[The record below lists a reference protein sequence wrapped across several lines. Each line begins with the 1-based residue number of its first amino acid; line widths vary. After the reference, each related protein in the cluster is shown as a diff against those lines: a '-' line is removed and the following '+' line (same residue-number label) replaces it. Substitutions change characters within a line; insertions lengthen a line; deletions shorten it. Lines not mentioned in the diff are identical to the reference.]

1 MSSAASA
8 QAPSSKDGAQAHASA
23 KAQMGVKAIRT
34 QRLAELAIDL
44 EDRHTKKGTPPRP
57 SEAGEL
63 RSRMR
68 EQYASN

>member
-1 MSSAASA
+1 MSSAAGIV
-8 QAPSSKDGAQAHASA
+8 PSSGDGTQAAAAA
-23 KAQMGVKAIRT
+23 KAQMIVKAVRT

>member
-1 MSSAASA
+1 MSGLSAAA
-8 QAPSSKDGAQAHASA
+8 ARHNEPKDSQAHASA
-23 KAQMGVKAIRT
+23 KAQVAVKAVRT

-44 EDRHTKKGTPPRP
+44 EDRQTKKGTPPRP

-68 EQYASN
+68 EQN

>member
-1 MSSAASA
+1 MSN
-8 QAPSSKDGAQAHASA
+8 KDGAQAHASA
-23 KAQMGVKAIRT
+23 KAQVVVKAIRT

-63 RSRMR
+63 RSRLR
-68 EQYASN
+68 EQSR